1 MIVLA
6 ARIDA
11 ELLEHI
17 SAEGIL
23 GEHSLDRLVHG
34 ELGLL
39 VHEFL
44 VLHFFKAA
52 DVAGVIAVILLF
64 ELLAGED
71 HLVAVDDDD
80 MVAAVDVGGVFGLV
94 LPFENSRHL
103 RSKTSEH
110 HIGGVDDVPLALHFA
125 GFRHV
130 RLIVVCHCGQILSH
144 YRPPKFRM

>member
-1 MIVLA
+1 MVVLA

-17 SAEGIL
+17 SAEGVL
-23 GEHSLDRLVHG
+23 GEHTLDGFVDG

-39 VHEFL
+39 VHELF
-44 VLHFFKAA
+44 VLHLFETA
-52 DVAGVIAVILLF
+52 DVAGVIAVIFLLQ
-64 ELLAGED
+64 LLAGEH

-80 MVAAVDVGGVFGLV
+80 MVAAVDVGSVFGLI
-94 LPFENSRHL
+94 LAFEDGSHL
-103 RSKTSEH
+103 RSETSEH

-130 RLIVVCHCGQILSH
+130 RLIVVCHCGQPLSSE
-144 YRPPKFRM
+144 F